1 MKNKKLVVM
10 MTDQNIHDREVLTN
24 LLDSNIP
31 IYAVIIKKKFKLAEN
46 YKNYLKNNFY
56 NPNFYFNSNSFL
68 DKSN

>member
-31 IYAVIIKKKFKLAEN
+31 IYAVIIKKKFKTC
-46 YKNYLKNNFY
+46 
-56 NPNFYFNSNSFL
+56 
-68 DKSN
+68 